1 MGVNNGYDIGV
12 NGRDLILKTS
22 GKIYIKVA
30 DKFYELN
37 FRNEQQEN
45 VKTDSSESVENKSS
59 DVVLLDTLSTENY
72 PGDNK
77 IVINNDELY
86 ITKGGY
92 YKKVNVATSS
102 QDVATSYRTAGIQ
115 DNITES
121 SSNNLFVSLNENI
134 WGIGTSSIT
143 TDVEFFTESPLK
155 WNDYLFFNFV
165 RDYFFDDLVGN
176 VSDSRFD
183 NIFFNVTSSDPKTWI
198 AKTKSEIENVV
209 LTDVYRNGAL
219 VNITEFKTIYDSF
232 WYSEQEFTK
241 VVSNYKGNYALFSI
255 DRWSKALCPK
265 TEIMFGGSVA
275 IIIAVYNSSV
285 LIKFKDNSVSP
296 NITNFQKPSGSI
308 VIYEDGDLAFLD
320 VVKFDTSVY
329 NSSTQSENDIHVR
342 IGNLDTLENHS
353 GVGSFFNENV
363 TIKNGPF
370 NLNADGSGNIGE
382 TLKWDVTGKLS
393 GTFVDSVQQTI
404 ASLLA
409 QCESLSKRVK
419 KLEDS

>member
-1 MGVNNGYDIGV
+1 
-12 NGRDLILKTS
+12 
-22 GKIYIKVA
+22 
-30 DKFYELN
+30 
-37 FRNEQQEN
+37 
-45 VKTDSSESVENKSS
+45 
-59 DVVLLDTLSTENY
+59 
-72 PGDNK
+72 
-77 IVINNDELY
+77 
-86 ITKGGY
+86 
-92 YKKVNVATSS
+92 
-102 QDVATSYRTAGIQ
+102 
-115 DNITES
+115 
-121 SSNNLFVSLNENI
+121 
-134 WGIGTSSIT
+134 
-143 TDVEFFTESPLK
+143 
-155 WNDYLFFNFV
+155 
-165 RDYFFDDLVGN
+165 
-176 VSDSRFD
+176 
-183 NIFFNVTSSDPKTWI
+183 
-198 AKTKSEIENVV
+198 
-209 LTDVYRNGAL
+209 
-219 VNITEFKTIYDSF
+219 
-232 WYSEQEFTK
+232 
-241 VVSNYKGNYALFSI
+241 
-255 DRWSKALCPK
+255 
-265 TEIMFGGSVA
+265 MFGGAVA

-296 NITNFQKPSGSI
+296 NIDDFQKPSGSI

>member
-134 WGIGTSSIT
+134 
-143 TDVEFFTESPLK
+143 
-155 WNDYLFFNFV
+155 
-165 RDYFFDDLVGN
+165 
-176 VSDSRFD
+176 
-183 NIFFNVTSSDPKTWI
+183 
-198 AKTKSEIENVV
+198 
-209 LTDVYRNGAL
+209 
-219 VNITEFKTIYDSF
+219 
-232 WYSEQEFTK
+232 
-241 VVSNYKGNYALFSI
+241 
-255 DRWSKALCPK
+255 
-265 TEIMFGGSVA
+265 
-275 IIIAVYNSSV
+275 
-285 LIKFKDNSVSP
+285 
-296 NITNFQKPSGSI
+296 
-308 VIYEDGDLAFLD
+308 
-320 VVKFDTSVY
+320 
-329 NSSTQSENDIHVR
+329 
-342 IGNLDTLENHS
+342 
-353 GVGSFFNENV
+353 
-363 TIKNGPF
+363 
-370 NLNADGSGNIGE
+370 
-382 TLKWDVTGKLS
+382 
-393 GTFVDSVQQTI
+393 
-404 ASLLA
+404 
-409 QCESLSKRVK
+409 
-419 KLEDS
+419 